1 MDTYTWPWMAA
12 GNEVTL
18 PDIMAANGVIHG
30 IDGVITDVTGGHSVP
45 KDMVPKEDMDMDM
58 VMDIGNIPAVLP
70 RHTFSKFAAADVLAM
85 DLPAEVAT
93 LDGAIIKIE
102 KTTDGKLLVV
112 GLRPCRVRNM
122 PSTPSTSFTWFTSF
136 QTLGSSRLE
145 RHMTRRAV
153 YTWPWMAAGNE
164 VTLPD
169 IMAANGV
176 IHGIDGVIT
185 DVTGGHSE

>member
-1 MDTYTWPWMAA
+1 MTADHLTTMDTYTWPWMAA

-45 KDMVPKEDMDMDM
+45 DDMAPKEDMDMDM

-93 LDGAIIKIE
+93 LDGAIIKVE
-102 KTTDGKLLVV
+102 KTADGKLTVV
-112 GLRPCRVRNM
+112 GLRAVSWDRVL
-122 PSTPSTSFTWFTSF
+122 S
-136 QTLGSSRLE
+136 
-145 RHMTRRAV
+145 
-153 YTWPWMAAGNE
+153 
-164 VTLPD
+164 
-169 IMAANGV
+169 
-176 IHGIDGVIT
+176 
-185 DVTGGHSE
+185 